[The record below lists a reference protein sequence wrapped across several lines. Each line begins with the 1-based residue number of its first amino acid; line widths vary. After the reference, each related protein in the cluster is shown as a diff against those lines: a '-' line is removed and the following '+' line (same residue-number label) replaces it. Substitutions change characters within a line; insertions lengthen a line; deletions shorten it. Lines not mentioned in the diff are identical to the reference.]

1 MPLFSSVV
9 YFSMLSITSSIIFAP
24 REKPCTKTLTFV
36 KEVRL
41 QLVVSQYFIDRFGL
55 VEDQRHEFCFVSK
68 DQYALRMNPS
78 SARRIPLARRLVAIP
93 QFS

>member
-9 YFSMLSITSSIIFAP
+9 YFSMTSGMIFAT

-36 KEVRL
+36 EEVRL

-68 DQYALRMNPS
+68 DQCALRMNPS